1 MDGVRVARDGPLLL
15 LTLDRPKHENRLTSE
30 VLRELAR
37 HLDASDRDDRIA
49 AVALTGAG
57 EWFCAGAQM
66 PTVTGDA
73 TEALLDFGDAWLALR
88 DAVSDS
94 GKPFIAA
101 VNGRAFAGGLALT
114 ALADLAFAVPA
125 ATFGLPELQYGIFPM
140 LVLATVIEHL
150 PRKVAFDLIYR
161 GRVLDAAEAARLSII
176 NEVVEAEALLGVVR
190 ATTDGLS
197 RANPVAVRLGR
208 RGYHAMD
215 GLNGRERMELARH
228 VAANLLQTKA
238 AAAAYRERT
247 AGISPNAPRDER

>member
-1 MDGVRVARDGPLLL
+1 MNDVRVAQDGPLLL
-15 LTLDRPKHENRLTSE
+15 LTLDRPEHENRLTSE
-30 VLRELAR
+30 VLRELVRQFDTA
-37 HLDASDRDDRIA
+37 DRDERIA
-49 AVALTGAG
+49 AVAVTAAG

-88 DAVSDS
+88 DAVSGS

-140 LVLATVIEHL
+140 LVLATVIDHL
-150 PRKVAFDLIYR
+150 PRKVAFDMIYR

-176 NEVVEAEALLGVVR
+176 NEVVGADALPGVVR
-190 ATTDGLS
+190 AAADRLARS
-197 RANPVAVRLGR
+197 NPVAVRIGR

-215 GLNGRERMELARH
+215 GLNGRERMEFARH

-247 AGISPNAPRDER
+247 AGIPPGGARDER

>member
-1 MDGVRVARDGPLLL
+1 MDDVRVARDGPLLL
-15 LTLDRPKHENRLTSE
+15 LTLDRPEHENRLTNE
-30 VLRELAR
+30 VLRELVR
-37 HLDASDRDDRIA
+37 QLDTADRDERIA
-49 AVALTGAG
+49 AVAVTGAG
-57 EWFCAGAQM
+57 AWFCAGAQM
-66 PTVTGDA
+66 PTVTDDA

-88 DAVSDS
+88 DAVSGS

-150 PRKVAFDLIYR
+150 PRKVAFDMIYR
-161 GRVLDAAEAARLSII
+161 GRVLDAAEAARLNII
-176 NEVVEAEALLGVVR
+176 NEVVGADALPAVVR
-190 ATTDGLS
+190 AAADRLA
-197 RANPVAVRLGR
+197 RANPVAVRIGR
-208 RGYHAMD
+208 RGYHVMD

-247 AGISPNAPRDER
+247 AGIPPSAPRDER